1 MDFLLFY
8 LILLTLIEAILLQQ
22 YLTIYFTCVDSFI
35 LITIVISV
43 IFYHCANVCL
53 LVFLVLECLDF
64 Y

>member
-22 YLTIYFTCVDSFI
+22 YLTIYFTCVDSFM
-35 LITIVISV
+35 LITMVILV
-43 IFYHCANVCL
+43 IFYHYANVCFL
-53 LVFLVLECLDF
+53 IFLVLECLDF